1 MMGPIGKYEILE
13 RVGSGGFATVYKGWD
28 PFIKRAVA
36 IKICFSRDEETRQ
49 RFFREAEIAGRLV
62 HRNITTIYDFGMHEQ
77 NPYLVEEYLPGE
89 DLAHMVRRQEP
100 RATAVKLDFLLQI
113 ASGLDY
119 AHSQGV
125 IHRDIKPSN
134 VRVVDGTVLKIMDFG
149 TAKLA
154 NVESHLTQS
163 GMTLGTVAYL
173 PPERL
178 LGRPTGLNSDLF
190 SYGVLAYEMLSF
202 RRPFSGRNIPNLI
215 DQVLNAAPIR
225 LPDVW
230 PECPPRLAEIVHRCL
245 LKDPQQRYAS
255 CGELIADLNEVAAE
269 FTGVA
274 RPSGDT
280 STSITVSQNFQ
291 AGGLLERARQL
302 HSQGKLQR
310 AAMIAE
316 EVLEVD
322 PQNQEARMLLE
333 ACQNAPAPTSG
344 TLPVSAAIPTGAV
357 PTGAVQI
364 GGGTTGGFTISAP
377 LPVPSAAPHSVQVDT
392 TSQTRHETAEDRKR
406 RKMAEGIESIEGYIR
421 AGQLV
426 SAAEALR
433 FAHKLFGRLDS
444 TPGLVKRIAATLSQ
458 QLLEIKKDGL
468 KGSRFVVDQ
477 MVVLRQHGRLHLEIA
492 ELFAGIANDLDSENF
507 AALDLLALARQ
518 EKTRKQ
524 EQGPVD
530 EERERKRREA
540 VQSIE
545 KLLAQGDPRTAD
557 EALRFAVRLL
567 GEFEQVPALRARIGQ
582 ALGTGG

>member
-1 MMGPIGKYEILE
+1 MGPIGKYEILE

-100 RATAVKLDFLLQI
+100 RQTAVKLDFLLQI

-134 VRVVDGTVLKIMDFG
+134 VRVVDGTLLKIMDFG

-202 RRPFSGRNIPNLI
+202 RRPFAGRNIPNLI

-230 PECPPRLAEIVHRCL
+230 PECPPRLADIVHRCL
-245 LKDPQQRYAS
+245 LKDPAQRYAT
-255 CGELIADLNEVAAE
+255 CGDLIAELNEVAAD
-269 FTGVA
+269 FTGISRV
-274 RPSGDT
+274 SQDT
-280 STSITVSQNFQ
+280 STTITVSQNFQ

-302 HSQGKLQR
+302 FAQGKLQR
-310 AAMIAE
+310 AALIAE

-322 PQNQEARMLLE
+322 PQNQEARSLLE
-333 ACQNAPAPTSG
+333 ACQSQPPTSS
-344 TLPVSAAIPTGAV
+344 TVAVSTPVATTTVSSQLETGV
-357 PTGAVQI
+357 RQE
-364 GGGTTGGFTISAP
+364 S
-377 LPVPSAAPHSVQVDT
+377 
-392 TSQTRHETAEDRKR
+392 AEDRKR
-406 RKMAEGIESIEGYIR
+406 RKVVEAIESIEAYIK

-433 FAHKLFGRLDS
+433 FASQLFGHFES
-444 TPGLVKRIAATLSQ
+444 TPGLVHRIAEAGRQ
-458 QLLEIKKDGL
+458 QLVGIKSDAL
-468 KGSRFVVDQ
+468 KASRFVVDQ
-477 MVVLRQHGRLHLEIA
+477 MLQLRSRGLLHLEIA
-492 ELFAGIANDLDSENF
+492 ELFTGIASDLDSENF
-507 AALDLLALARQ
+507 AAHDLLALARQ
-518 EKTRKQ
+518 EKNREKVVL
-524 EQGPVD
+524 PAD
-530 EERERKRREA
+530 DERERKQREA

-545 KLLAQGDPRTAD
+545 KLLAQGNARTAE

-567 GEFEQVPALRARIGQ
+567 GEFEQVPELRARIAR
-582 ALGTGG
+582 ALGTAQ

>member
-89 DLAHMVRRQEP
+89 DLAHMIRRQEP
-100 RATAVKLDFLLQI
+100 RETAVKLDYLLQL
-113 ASGLDY
+113 ASGLEY
-119 AHSQGV
+119 AHNQGV

-134 VRVVDGTVLKIMDFG
+134 VRVVDGSQLKIMDFG

-154 NVESHLTQS
+154 HVESSLTQS

-245 LKDPQQRYAS
+245 LKDPGQRYAT
-255 CGELIADLNEVAAE
+255 CAELILDLNEVASE
-269 FTGVA
+269 FTGVS
-274 RPSGDT
+274 RPSADT
-280 STSITVSQNFQ
+280 STTVTVSQNFQ
-291 AGGLLERARQL
+291 AGGMLERARQL
-302 HSQGKLQR
+302 HAQGKLQR
-310 AAMIAE
+310 AAVIAE

-322 PQNQEARMLLE
+322 PHNLEARMLLE
-333 ACQNAPAPTSG
+333 ACQAAAAPVSG
-344 TLPVSAAIPTGAV
+344 TVPVSTVQAAAGLSSTGV
-357 PTGAVQI
+357 R
-364 GGGTTGGFTISAP
+364 
-377 LPVPSAAPHSVQVDT
+377 QVDG
-392 TSQTRHETAEDRKR
+392 SSRPENEEERRR
-406 RKMAEGIESIEGYIR
+406 RKIAEGVGSIEAYIK

-433 FAHKLFGRLDS
+433 FAHKLFGRLEI
-444 TPGLVKRIAATLSQ
+444 TPSLLRKIADQ
-458 QLLEIKKDGL
+458 YREQLIDLKKDGL
-468 KGSRFVVDQ
+468 RGSRFVVDQ
-477 MVVLRQHGRLHLEIA
+477 MVVLRQRGRLHLEIA
-492 ELFAGIANDLDSENF
+492 ELFAGIASDLDSENF
-507 AALDLLALARQ
+507 TALDLLALARQ
-518 EKTRKQ
+518 EKKGLQ
-524 EQGPVD
+524 EAAPAAGGD
-530 EERERKRREA
+530 DRDRKRREA

-545 KLLAQGDPRTAD
+545 SLLARGDVRTAE

-567 GEFEQVPALRARIGQ
+567 GEFEQVPALRERI
-582 ALGTGG
+582 AKATGAVS

>member
-1 MMGPIGKYEILE
+1 MTGPIGKYEILE

-100 RATAVKLDFLLQI
+100 RQTAVKLDFLLQI

-134 VRVVDGTVLKIMDFG
+134 IRVVDGTQLKIMDFG

-154 NVESHLTQS
+154 HVESHLTQS

-215 DQVLNAAPIR
+215 DQVLNAAPVR

-230 PECPPRLAEIVHRCL
+230 PECPPRLAEVVHRCL
-245 LKDPQQRYAS
+245 LKDPAQRYSTCA
-255 CGELIADLNEVAAE
+255 ELIADLNEIASE

-274 RPSGDT
+274 RAATDT

-291 AGGLLERARQL
+291 AGGMLERARQL
-302 HSQGKLQR
+302 HAQGKLQR
-310 AAMIAE
+310 AALIAE
-316 EVLEVD
+316 EVLELD
-322 PQNQEARMLLE
+322 PGNQEARMLLE
-333 ACQNAPAPTSG
+333 ACQTAPPASG
-344 TLPVSAAIPTGAV
+344 TVAVSTAISTH
-357 PTGAVQI
+357 
-364 GGGTTGGFTISAP
+364 SAP
-377 LPVPSAAPHSVQVDT
+377 ISTTAGVAVDT
-392 TSQTRHETAEDRKR
+392 SQALRQESAEERKR
-406 RKMAEGIESIEGYIR
+406 RKIAEAIESIEAYIR
-421 AGQLV
+421 GGQLA

-444 TPGLVKRIAATLSQ
+444 TPGLLRRISAAFRQ
-458 QLLEIKKDGL
+458 QLVAVKSDALRA
-468 KGSRFVVDQ
+468 SRFVVDQ
-477 MVVLRQHGRLHLEIA
+477 MVLLKQNGRLHLEIA
-492 ELFAGIANDLDSENF
+492 ELFAGIASDLDTDNF
-507 AALDLLALARQ
+507 PALDLLALARQ
-518 EKTRKQ
+518 ESRGLKV
-524 EQGPVD
+524 EAPAD
-530 EERERKRREA
+530 EELARKRREA

-545 KLLAQGDPRTAD
+545 SLIARGDVRTAE

-567 GEFEQVPALRARIGQ
+567 GEFEQVPALRAKIAG
-582 ALGTGG
+582 ALGTPP

>member
-1 MMGPIGKYEILE
+1 MGPIGKYEILE

-100 RATAVKLDFLLQI
+100 RETAVKLDFLLQI

-134 VRVVDGTVLKIMDFG
+134 VRVVDGTLLKIMDFG

-202 RRPFSGRNIPNLI
+202 RRPFAGRNIPNLI

-230 PECPPRLAEIVHRCL
+230 PECPPRLADIVHRCL
-245 LKDPQQRYAS
+245 LKDPSQRYAT
-255 CGELIADLNEVAAE
+255 CGDLIAELNEVASD
-269 FTGVA
+269 FTGVS
-274 RPSGDT
+274 RISQDT
-280 STSITVSQNFQ
+280 STTVTVSQNFQ

-302 HSQGKLQR
+302 FAQGKLQR
-310 AAMIAE
+310 AALIAE

-322 PQNQEARMLLE
+322 PQNQEARSLLE
-333 ACQNAPAPTSG
+333 ACQSQPPASSTV
-344 TLPVSAAIPTGAV
+344 PVSTSVATATMLETGMR
-357 PTGAVQI
+357 QE
-364 GGGTTGGFTISAP
+364 SA
-377 LPVPSAAPHSVQVDT
+377 D
-392 TSQTRHETAEDRKR
+392 DRRR
-406 RKMAEGIESIEGYIR
+406 RKIVEAIESIEGYIK

-433 FAHKLFGRLDS
+433 FASQLFGRFDS
-444 TPGLVKRIAATLSQ
+444 MPGLVHRIAESGRQ
-458 QLLEIKKDGL
+458 QLVGVKSEAL
-468 KGSRFVVDQ
+468 KASRFVVDQ
-477 MVVLRQHGRLHLEIA
+477 MVQLRSRGLLHLEIA
-492 ELFAGIANDLDSENF
+492 ELFTGIASDLDSENF
-507 AALDLLALARQ
+507 SAHDLLALAR
-518 EKTRKQ
+518 R
-524 EQGPVD
+524 EQSRDKAPLPADV
-530 EERERKRREA
+530 ERERKQHEA

-545 KLLAQGDPRTAD
+545 KLLAQGNARTAE

-567 GEFEQVPALRARIGQ
+567 GEFEQVPELRARITR
-582 ALGTGG
+582 ALGTAQ

>member
-134 VRVVDGTVLKIMDFG
+134 VRVVDGSVLKIMDFG

-178 LGRPTGLNSDLF
+178 LGKPTGLNSDLF

-230 PECPPRLAEIVHRCL
+230 PDCPPRLAEVVHRCL

-255 CGELIADLNEVAAE
+255 CSELIADLNEVAAE

-280 STSITVSQNFQ
+280 STTITVSQNFQ

-333 ACQNAPAPTSG
+333 ACQTAPPATSG
-344 TLPVSAAIPTGAV
+344 TVAVSTVVSTGPVATGALAAG
-357 PTGAVQI
+357 TGA
-364 GGGTTGGFTISAP
+364 TGGFTISAP
-377 LPVPSAAPHSVQVDT
+377 LSAPHSVQIDT
-392 TSQTRHETAEDRKR
+392 SSQVRQETAEDRKR
-406 RKMAEGIESIEGYIR
+406 RKIAEGIESIEGYIR

-444 TPGLVKRIAATLSQ
+444 TPGLTRRIAAAFSQ
-458 QLLEIKKDGL
+458 QLLDAKKEGL
-468 KGSRFVVDQ
+468 KASRFVVDQ
-477 MVVLRQHGRLHLEIA
+477 MVLLRQRGLLHLEIA

-507 AALDLLALARQ
+507 AALDLLAMARQ
-518 EKTRKQ
+518 EKSRRQ
-524 EQGPVD
+524 EQAPMD

-582 ALGTGG
+582 ALGSGG

>member
-13 RVGSGGFATVYKGWD
+13 RIGSGGFATVYKGWD

-100 RATAVKLDFLLQI
+100 RLTAVKLDFLLQI

-134 VRVVDGTVLKIMDFG
+134 IRVVDGSQLKIMDFG

-225 LPDVW
+225 LTDVW
-230 PECPPRLAEIVHRCL
+230 PECPPGLAEIVHRCL
-245 LKDPQQRYAS
+245 LKDPAQRYPTCAD
-255 CGELIADLNEVAAE
+255 LIADLNEVAGE

-274 RPSGDT
+274 RPSQET
-280 STSITVSQNFQ
+280 STTITVSQTFQ

-302 HSQGKLQR
+302 HAQGKLQR
-310 AAMIAE
+310 AALIAE

-322 PQNQEARMLLE
+322 PQNQEARILLE
-333 ACQNAPAPTSG
+333 ACQTAPPASG
-344 TLPVSAAIPTGAV
+344 TVAVTTASPTVTVSQP
-357 PTGAVQI
+357 
-364 GGGTTGGFTISAP
+364 
-377 LPVPSAAPHSVQVDT
+377 VDT
-392 TSQTRHETAEDRKR
+392 SQVRQESPEDRKR
-406 RKMAEGIESIEGYIR
+406 RKVAEAIESIEAYVR
-421 AGQLV
+421 AGQLH

-444 TPGLVKRIAATLSQ
+444 TPGLTRRITDAYRQ
-458 QLLEIKKDGL
+458 QVVGIKSEAL
-468 KGSRFVVDQ
+468 KASRYVVDQ
-477 MVVLRQHGRLHLEIA
+477 MVQLRQRGLLHLEIA
-492 ELFAGIANDLDSENF
+492 ELFAGIASDLDTENF
-507 AALDLLALARQ
+507 TALDLLALARQ
-518 EKTRKQ
+518 EKNRQ
-524 EQGPVD
+524 QVEAPAG
-530 EERERKRREA
+530 EERDRKRREA

-545 KLLAQGDPRTAD
+545 KLLAQGDPRTAE

-567 GEFEQVPALRARIGQ
+567 GEFEQVPELRARIAR
-582 ALGTGG
+582 ALGTAS